1 MLYYNFKDYEGFK
14 ELFGIVRHD
23 NGTKS
28 RRNKILLSFIKQ
40 RKLIAAKMKDR
51 RSDLLNTTSLDD
63 VKKLIW
69 KNLLYE
75 NRGEGLYLMERVM
88 FSNEFH
94 TDKLK
99 GLCFDGDY
107 RSIRY
112 VRNDNDRVF
121 KMRAGKLMRK
131 VLLQEEWSSLLPEQV
146 VIWFC
151 EEFAREWESYAAS
164 NSPEYTLHVNQDFH
178 TIYSSRCLKGDFVS
192 CMVDDGFE
200 GFYNDNVDAS
210 AAYLTDEDGKV
221 VARCVIFKKVHDE
234 DNGKTYRLAERQ
246 YSTGGNETLKQVLV
260 NKLIEANEIDG
271 YKRVGADCHSP
282 EAFLLNNGD
291 SLSGHCLYIQ
301 CRNIDYGTDIPYM
314 DSFKWYREDD
324 ECAYNYEDCGY
335 DHVFETTD
343 GHPMGERE
351 WDEYH
356 DRWCSDTIGVYV
368 HGRYMRCDEDNLED
382 FIYVNGEY
390 HHYEDVCE
398 CDECGSDYLSDS
410 DESCYS
416 DILDKDFCCYSCMQA
431 AEQRYIEENWYRSEL
446 TDEYYETEQEL
457 KEAEEEYK
465 QENGI
470 TEEE

>member
-40 RKLIAAKMKDR
+40 RKLISDKMQDR
-51 RSDLLNTTSLDD
+51 RNDLLNTTSLDD
-63 VKKLIW
+63 VKRLIW
-69 KNLLYE
+69 KNLRSQSGDE
-75 NRGEGLYLMERVM
+75 LYLMGYIIY
-88 FSNEFH
+88 SKEFR
-94 TDKLK
+94 TDNLK

-131 VLLQEEWSSLLPEQV
+131 VLLQEEWSKILPEQI

-178 TIYSSRCLKGDFVS
+178 TIYSSRCLKGGFGS

-210 AAYLTDEDGKV
+210 AAYLTDEDSKV
-221 VARCVIFKKVHDE
+221 VARCVIFNKVHDE

-246 YSTGGNETLKQVLV
+246 YSTDCNETLKQILV
-260 NKLIEANEIDG
+260 NKLVDAGEIDG

-291 SLSGHCLYIQ
+291 SLSGHCLHIQ
-301 CRNIDYGTDIPYM
+301 CRDIDPDTLIPYM

-335 DHVFETTD
+335 DYTFENTD
-343 GHPMGERE
+343 GHPIEGEY
-351 WDEYH
+351 DEYH
-356 DRWCSDTIGVYV
+356 ERWCRDTVAVYV
-368 HGRYMRCDEDNLED
+368 HGRYMRCDEDDLED
-382 FIYVNGEY
+382 FIYVNCEY
-390 HHYEDVCE
+390 HHYEDVFECE
-398 CDECGSDYLSDS
+398 ACGSNYLSDS
-410 DESCYS
+410 DSTCYS
-416 DILDKDFCCYSCMQA
+416 EILDTNYCCYSCMQE
-431 AEQRYIEENWYRSEL
+431 AEQRYIEENWYHSEL

>member
-51 RSDLLNTTSLDD
+51 RNDLLNTTSLDG
-63 VKKLIW
+63 VKQLIW
-69 KNLLYE
+69 DNLRLL
-75 NRGEGLYLMERVM
+75 NSGEELYLMGHVM
-88 FSNEFH
+88 YSNEFH
-94 TDKLK
+94 TDKLS

-131 VLLQEEWSSLLPEQV
+131 VLLQEEWSKILPEQV

-151 EEFAREWESYAAS
+151 EEFAREWESYAMS
-164 NSPEYTLHVNQDFH
+164 NSPQYELHVDDDFER
-178 TIYSSRCLKGDFVS
+178 IYKSRYLKGDFGS

-200 GFYNDNVDAS
+200 EFYNENVDAS
-210 AAYLTDEDGKV
+210 AAYLTDDDDMV
-221 VARCVIFKKVHDE
+221 VARCVIFNKVHDE
-234 DNGKTYRLAERQ
+234 DNNKTYRLAERQ
-246 YSTGGNETLKQVLV
+246 YSSGGSEMLKQVLV
-260 NKLIEANEIDG
+260 NKLIEAGEIDG

-291 SLSGHCLYIQ
+291 SLGGHCLYIQ
-301 CRNIDYGTDIPYM
+301 CRNIDYETCIPYM

-324 ECAYNYEDCGY
+324 ECAYNYDDCGY
-335 DHVFETTD
+335 DHEFESTD
-343 GHPMGERE
+343 GHPMGGE

-356 DRWCSDTIGVYV
+356 KRYCRETVRVYY
-368 HGRYMRCDEDNLED
+368 HGDIINCDEDDLED
-382 FIYVNGEY
+382 FFQINGDWY
-390 HHYEDVCE
+390 HEDDVEECPHCGDRYAEDMGHYSEITGDT
-398 CDECGSDYLSDS
+398 Y
-410 DESCYS
+410 
-416 DILDKDFCCYSCMQA
+416 CCYSCQCE
-431 AEQRYIEENWYRSEL
+431 AESDYISENWYYSEL
-446 TDEYYETEQEL
+446 IDEYYETEQEL
-457 KEAEEEYK
+457 KDAEEEYK

>member
-14 ELFGIVRHD
+14 ELFGVVRHD

-51 RSDLLNTTSLDD
+51 RNDCLNFTSLDD

-69 KNLLYE
+69 NNLRLQ
-75 NRGEGLYLMERVM
+75 NNGGELYLMGKSI

-94 TDKLK
+94 TDKLN

-131 VLLQEEWSSLLPEQV
+131 VLLQEVWSNILPEQI

-164 NSPEYTLHVNQDFH
+164 NSPQYELHVNDDFER
-178 TIYSSRCLKGDFVS
+178 IYSSYYLKGGFGS

-200 GFYNDNVDAS
+200 GFYNNNVDAH
-210 AAYLTDEDGKV
+210 AAYLTDEDSMI
-221 VARCVIFKKVHDE
+221 VARCVIFDDVHDM

-246 YSTGGNETLKQVLV
+246 YSSGGSEVLKQVLV
-260 NKLIEANEIDG
+260 NKLIDAGEIDG

-282 EAFLLNNGD
+282 EAFLLNDGN
-291 SLSGHCLYIQ
+291 SLSGHRLYVQ
-301 CRNIDYGTDIPYM
+301 MKDIDNNTEIPYM
-314 DSFKWYREDD
+314 DSFKWYDMDD
-324 ECAYNYEDCGY
+324 ECAYNFECGDYEL
-335 DHVFETTD
+335 EATN
-343 GHPMGERE
+343 GHPIEGE

-356 DRWCSDTIGVYV
+356 ERWCRDTVAVYV
-368 HGRYMRCDEDNLED
+368 HGRYMRCDEDDLED
-382 FIYVNGEY
+382 FIYVNGDY
-390 HHYEDVCE
+390 HHYEDVRE

-410 DESCYS
+410 DDCCYS
-416 DILDKDFCCYSCMQA
+416 EVLDENFCCYSCMQA
-431 AEQRYIEENWYRSEL
+431 AEQRYIEENWYHSEL

-457 KEAEEEYK
+457 KDAEEEYK